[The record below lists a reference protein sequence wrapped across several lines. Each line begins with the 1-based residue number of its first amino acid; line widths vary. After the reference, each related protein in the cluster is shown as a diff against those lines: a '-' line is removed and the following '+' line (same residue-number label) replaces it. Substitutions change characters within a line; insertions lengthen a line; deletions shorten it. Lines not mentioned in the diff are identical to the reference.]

1 MYCSQGRTDKNECLV
16 PVRQVSGCNDDILD
30 ILVIPQ
36 ISTHT
41 QNTEENNEDNDHENK
56 MQISDNNSISKAIMN
71 ANQEIKKEKKFLL
84 ALITNSPQV
93 QTKY

>member
-1 MYCSQGRTDKNECLV
+1 M
-16 PVRQVSGCNDDILD
+16 RQVSGCNDDILD

-41 QNTEENNEDNDHENK
+41 QNAEDNNEDNENDDENK
-56 MQISDNNSISKAIMN
+56 MKISDNNSISKAIMN

-93 QTKY
+93 HKNLL